1 MRPLRLFVVA
11 CALTTLLVATAA
23 CSGESNDA
31 SASRPR
37 ERASA
42 RHKAR
47 HQDPGCRFIVASDG
61 KRALSGPKGLEYLTD
76 AVVEPTTCYDKI
88 TFTFDQGNNPDM
100 PPGYTVQY
108 RKAPYVQVGGQPLH
122 SSTEGFKAAH
132 AVLVV
137 EFTPASTF
145 DGRNPGAGRTT
156 YKGNLRLLFDSQKV
170 HHTAIVEWLDK
181 YPDTTP
187 DVVTDNKLVWLI
199 GLDTKRPFTVDAA
212 STPPRVN
219 VLIMR

>member
-145 DGRNPGAGRTT
+145 ATRVPGEPPTRATFVSCSTPRRCTTRRSSSGSTSTRT
-156 YKGNLRLLFDSQKV
+156 RPPMSS
-170 HHTAIVEWLDK
+170 
-181 YPDTTP
+181 PTTSSC
-187 DVVTDNKLVWLI
+187 
-199 GLDTKRPFTVDAA
+199 GSSA
-212 STPPRVN
+212 STPSDRSPSTR
-219 VLIMR
+219 RA